1 MRLTK
6 TLVTAASL
14 LFFTGMTTVVEAK
27 AHKAKHHV
35 AEHSSHK
42 GGKHDHVY
50 HGSFSEEQLNNLS
63 FAHKVGVRD
72 GLWNPKILQGILLQ
86 ESRATNPPI
95 GKHSYY
101 GVGQIKVGTAM
112 EVLDQY
118 PHLKTDYGVKT
129 RNHRDIAKKLAS
141 DPRFNIEVA
150 SKLLKNYHE
159 EKPNDSFAIAA
170 YNLGL
175 GGARQRRNHD
185 NLGYVKEVKHKMTWL
200 ASIEPW
206 QQPEVATP
214 KHLVSV
220 DSPFLTQLEK
230 KGRVYAVLI
239 P

>member
-27 AHKAKHHV
+27 SHKAKHHV
-35 AEHSSHK
+35 VGHSSHK
-42 GGKHDHVY
+42 GGKHDHVR
-50 HGSFSEEQLNNLS
+50 HGSFSEEQLNILS

-72 GLWNPKILQGILLQ
+72 RLWNPKILQGILLQ
-86 ESRATNPPI
+86 ESSATNPPI

-118 PHLKTDYGVKT
+118 PNLKTDYGVKT
-129 RNHRDIAKKLAS
+129 RNHREIARKLAN
-141 DPRFNIEVA
+141 DPHFNIEVA
-150 SKLLKNYHE
+150 SKLLKNYHA
-159 EKPNDSFAIAA
+159 EKSNDSFAIAA

-175 GGARQRRNHD
+175 GGARHRRNHD
-185 NLGYVKEVKHKMTWL
+185 SLGYVRGVKHKMTWL

-206 QQPEVATP
+206 QQPEVAKP
-214 KHLVSV
+214 KPLFGV
-220 DSPFLTQLEK
+220 DAPFPTHSEK
-230 KGRVYAVLI
+230 KGRVYAVLM